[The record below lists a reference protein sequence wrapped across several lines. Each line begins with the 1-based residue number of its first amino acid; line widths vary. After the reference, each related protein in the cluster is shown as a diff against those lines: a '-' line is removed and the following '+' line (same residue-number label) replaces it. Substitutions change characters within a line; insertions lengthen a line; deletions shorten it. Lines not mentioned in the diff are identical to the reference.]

1 MSAADRVD
9 ELRARRAARAADRAA
24 FEERRA
30 HGLRARHGQT
40 RPLRRQGQEH
50 RGTHHS
56 RRTGPREPGT
66 RRRLAPGG
74 RARHQPSPAPERRC
88 TMPWCRAAPRGHTSG
103 RGAAPSCGVAP
114 WQATPGQALSGQ
126 ALSGDACWGTPAE
139 FPRQTTSGH
148 ALSGTPRRTRS
159 AEPRFAA
166 PCRTEHRPAAG
177 LPDALGGA
185 LLGRSQSGALG
196 EAMLS
201 CATNSAKPHVAEHC
215 RAAKPPTAGRCP
227 AGVRAPGPR
236 RDQALVR
243 NASPNQARQAAPC
256 RASCRAT
263 RPPNLTGQS
272 PPEPHPARDA
282 RRARLTWQRV
292 RLGLS

>member
-88 TMPWCRAAPRGHTSG
+88 TMPWCRAAPRGQTSG
-103 RGAAPSCGVAP
+103 RGARAFLWGRTLAGN
-114 WQATPGQALSGQ
+114 AGPGTVGPGTVGRCMLGHACRVPPANHAGPRLVRHASPDALSGA
-126 ALSGDACWGTPAE
+126 ALRRALPNRAPSG
-139 FPRQTTSGH
+139 
-148 ALSGTPRRTRS
+148 RRT
-159 AEPRFAA
+159 
-166 PCRTEHRPAAG
+166 
-177 LPDALGGA
+177 
-185 LLGRSQSGALG
+185 
-196 EAMLS
+196 
-201 CATNSAKPHVAEHC
+201 
-215 RAAKPPTAGRCP
+215 
-227 AGVRAPGPR
+227 
-236 RDQALVR
+236 
-243 NASPNQARQAAPC
+243 
-256 RASCRAT
+256 
-263 RPPNLTGQS
+263 
-272 PPEPHPARDA
+272 A
-282 RRARLTWQRV
+282 RRARRCPLGALSVRSAGRGHAQLCDKLSEAARCRALPGREAANCWTMSGWRARARATEGPGSCAQRLAEPGSAS
-292 RLGLS
+292 RALPSILSSHQAAEPHWTKPA